1 MRRLFRLVLLV
12 LVLMLVSLVSA
23 LTAMRFAIHGREVRT
38 PNLVGQ
44 PLPKAEGA
52 LTDLGL
58 LLETGDSFYSQSV
71 PEGGVVSQAPAPG
84 TKVRRGWRVRVAVS
98 LGASRAAVPDVV
110 GQSGRAGE
118 INVRRRGLEVGTLAI
133 VHLPGLPPDQVVG
146 ESPPP
151 NASGSLMSPKV
162 NLLITA
168 PEEAQAL
175 VMPDFTG
182 KSAAEAARAIE
193 QAGLRLA
200 NRGSDLDTTQHGTK
214 PPPPQGRVIHQSPAP
229 GQKVTP
235 GTTVILDTE

>member
-1 MRRLFRLVLLV
+1 MRRLFRLALLTMVLL
-12 LVLMLVSLVSA
+12 LVSLVSA

-38 PNLVGQ
+38 PNLVGLS
-44 PLPKAEGA
+44 LPKAGGA
-52 LTDLGL
+52 LTEMGL
-58 LLETGDSFYSQSV
+58 LMETGDSFYSQNI
-71 PEGGVVSQAPAPG
+71 PEGSVVSQTPAAG

-98 LGASRAAVPDVV
+98 LGASRASVPDVV

-118 INVRRRGLEVGTLAI
+118 INVRRRGLEVGTMAV

-151 NASGSLMSPKV
+151 NASGGLMSPKV
-162 NLLITA
+162 TLLITA
-168 PEEAQAL
+168 PEEGRAL

-200 NRGSDLDTTQHGTK
+200 NRGSDLDTTYHGTK
-214 PPPPQGRVIHQSPAP
+214 PPPPPGRVVHQSPSP

-235 GTTVILDTE
+235 GTTVILDTQ